1 MAGTIIDY
9 TKKGAGLANGKLGDV
24 KGLVIHHT
32 VSRSS
37 VDAQIDAL
45 QKSGYGSQFIM
56 DRDGTVYQT
65 VPDGTRTNH
74 VKGLNSNYI
83 GLEVIAMNDGDITQA
98 QTDAIK
104 GFSEQALSRY
114 GLKPSPK
121 TVFGHKDLPGQS
133 KQLQEGQTLKWVA
146 LTQFGF
152 EPPKGKKLFGDNGKG
167 QPAYTWEE
175 VAGTKRR
182 PLVDIPTAYAETPF
196 GAAVDKVRSGGNTRE
211 GFVNSIYQASL
222 KAGMSEAAAR
232 VTAAQAGHESQFGEK
247 AVGYN
252 YFGIKGQ
259 KGQWD
264 GPVDNRLTWEGSGA
278 NAKQVKQPFR
288 VYSSPEEAIADR
300 VKFMADHFP
309 GFAKAG
315 TVDTALAALRTG
327 SYGPNGNDGLYYTDD
342 QGKYESA
349 IRKYNDQYLGGG
361 DTAVGTKLDT
371 QQLGYTVQKGDTL
384 GKIASRMGTTVEALA
399 AINNIAD
406 PNKVSIGQNLKVPGG
421 TSAAPTPATM
431 SPALQAARARLSA
444 ARVVPK
450 ASSISDP
457 LGVGAAGLST
467 TPRLPNSNSAADLA
481 AAKAKIPAMSTSN
494 VQERAIIQDEGM
506 GALLNPRSP
515 NPATPNPVKAPVPGL
530 RIPTGATIDPVGAGA
545 KFSDLASM
553 QRGVP
558 AAPVAK
564 VPATL
569 PPVPL
574 PRDARPATPA
584 AATETK
590 QPAATPAAQPKMVT
604 LDSGKTAKVGDT
616 AVIGGKLWT
625 VTETGNGKG
634 KLVKTD
640 PGILSEIDK
649 PTVAGGIVRE
659 KVGEAITSG
668 KEAAVAASKPV
679 IDTVAKTAGD
689 LFGQAG
695 SFVGGLFGGGA
706 TLGKPD
712 TGIGV
717 KVSVPISQPK
727 PLTFPAVAQP
737 GSGATLAAP
746 GAGLSAAQRNAM
758 TSLTGTGM
766 MNGAPIVPPIPATMS
781 PGLRTAA
788 LPKNNPIVVARP
800 KTSTPTSA
808 PAQPKL
814 YQAAGYVYVANPS
827 GGYTKV
833 GKVSQ
838 SSGGQTAV
846 KTALSTSPTS
856 RSSTAGLRPGD
867 RTYNADTNSW
877 DVK

>member
-9 TKKGAGLANGKLGDV
+9 TEKGSGLANGKLGDV

-114 GLKPSPK
+114 GLKPSPE

-182 PLVDIPTAYAETPF
+182 PLVDVPTAYADTPF
-196 GAAVDKVRSGGNTRE
+196 GAAVDNVRSGNTRG
-211 GFVNSIYQASL
+211 GFVNSIYQAAL
-222 KAGMSEAAAR
+222 KAGMSDAAAR

-278 NAKQVKQPFR
+278 NAKQVNQPFR

-309 GFAKAG
+309 EFAKAG
-315 TVDTALAALRTG
+315 TVDSALAALRTG

-349 IRKYNDQYLGGG
+349 IRKYSDQYLGANGEG
-361 DTAVGTKLDT
+361 PSAAM
-371 QQLGYTVQKGDTL
+371 GYTVRSGDTL
-384 GKIASRMGTTVEALA
+384 SKIASQMGTTVDALVA
-399 AINNIAD
+399 FNNIAD

-444 ARVVPK
+444 AK
-450 ASSISDP
+450 ATPPVSSVKDP
-457 LGVGAAGLST
+457 LGVGAAGLSV
-467 TPRLPNSNSAADLA
+467 TPRLD
-481 AAKAKIPAMSTSN
+481 
-494 VQERAIIQDEGM
+494 
-506 GALLNPRSP
+506 NPRGGVTVVDMDKGLGSLLDPKSVSP
-515 NPATPNPVKAPVPGL
+515 STPNPVKQPVQGL
-530 RIPTGATIDPVGAGA
+530 RIPTGPTMDPIGPGASFA
-545 KFSDLASM
+545 DI
-553 QRGVP
+553 
-558 AAPVAK
+558 AALQQAQ
-564 VPATL
+564 A
-569 PPVPL
+569 PPPL
-574 PRDARPATPA
+574 PRPRPATPVA
-584 AATETK
+584 AE
-590 QPAATPAAQPKMVT
+590 TPAAPAPVAPKMVK
-604 LDSGKTAKVGDT
+604 LASGTNAKVGDT
-616 AVIGGKLWT
+616 AVIGGAVWT
-625 VTETGNGKG
+625 VTDNGDGTGKM
-634 KLVKTD
+634 VKAT
-640 PGILSEIDK
+640 PGILGEVSK
-649 PTVAGGIVRE
+649 NTVAGGVVRE
-659 KVGEAITSG
+659 KMGEAVTAG
-668 KEAAVAASKPV
+668 KDAVVAASKPV
-679 IDTVAKTAGD
+679 IDNVAKTTGD
-689 LFGQAG
+689 LLGQAG
-695 SFVGGLFGGGA
+695 NLFGGLFGGA
-706 TLGKPD
+706 TLAQPD
-712 TGIGV
+712 SGAGI
-717 KVSVPISQPK
+717 KLSIPITQPK
-727 PLTFPAVAQP
+727 PAVPSIIPAAKPV
-737 GSGATLAAP
+737 GNTLSAP

-758 TSLTGTGM
+758 TSLAGTGLS
-766 MNGAPIVPPIPATMS
+766 NVIPPAPATMS

-788 LPKNNPIVVARP
+788 LPKSNPITVSKPQA
-800 KTSTPTSA
+800 A
-808 PAQPKL
+808 PAPVQPKL
-814 YQAAGYVYVANPS
+814 YQAGGYVYVSNPA

-833 GKVSQ
+833 GKVGTS
-838 SSGGQTAV
+838 STSGGSSSV
-846 KTALSTSPTS
+846 SVPKVSSSSSP
-856 RSSTAGLRPGD
+856 SSSVPSGYTDLGNGKIMSESGGIYYTRNL
-867 RTYNADTNSW
+867 
-877 DVK
+877 